1 MGAVGILILISILNL
16 IGGALLAE
24 VGQSVSSLPQV
35 AFGVVDYISDTIKI
49 DLDGGLT
56 KVFAGVGISLLL
68 IKFVMKGFETY
79 ISYTDGDPDSDPM
92 SLVILL
98 CKAIAVLC
106 GFNGIYNWIATI
118 TSKLT
123 ADGVSAVATAT
134 GTDFTTFCDVFK
146 FAKDGSNIL
155 LGLFGIIFGI
165 LYFVVYFSIVKNAV
179 EIFVLKVGLPIACVG
194 LLNADKGIFK
204 SYMMSFLKAFVTILV
219 KVILTQLGFSITMV
233 GATIQNG
240 SDIFTS
246 CFGVIV
252 GICCLSLALTTP
264 KLLSEFMIPS
274 GGGGG
279 FTSKAYYAS
288 NIISR
293 IRK

>member
-1 MGAVGILILISILNL
+1 MGAVGILILITILNL
-16 IGGALLAE
+16 IGEAMLSQIGE
-24 VGQSVSSLPQV
+24 SVSSLPQV
-35 AFGVVDYISDTIKI
+35 AFGVVEYISNTINI

-56 KVFAGVGISLLL
+56 KIFAGVGISLLL
-68 IKFVMKGFETY
+68 IKFVAKGFETY
-79 ISYTDGDPDSDPM
+79 VLYTDGDPDSDPM

-98 CKAIAVLC
+98 CKAIAILC
-106 GFNGIYNWIATI
+106 GFNAIYNWIATV

-123 ADGVSAVATAT
+123 SLSVTAISTAT
-134 GTDFTTFCDVFK
+134 GTDFTTMASVFK

-155 LGLFGIIFGI
+155 LGLFGIIFGV

-233 GATIQNG
+233 GASVGNG
-240 SDIFTS
+240 NDIFTS

-252 GICCLSLALTTP
+252 GICCLMLALSTP
-264 KLLSEFMIPS
+264 KLLAEFMMPS

-279 FTSKAYYAS
+279 ITSKAYYAS

-293 IRK
+293 LRK